1 MKKDLILKM
10 LKAKNERKQQL
21 ADKSKTVESVEELRS
36 INAELE
42 RINSEI
48 DNLEKVKD
56 EIEEEERKAAEGG
69 EQRQEG
75 PVGKGG
81 VLGSFVAGKGEKE
94 ERQLGRYETMEYRKA
109 FMNYVMTGEMSEE
122 LRADATTT
130 TTDAS
135 AVIPTTIL
143 NKIVEKMEDF
153 GRIWSRITKSNV
165 KAGLEIPVSSV
176 KPTATWVAEGT
187 VVDKQKKTVSSTI
200 SFSYYKLQVRVA
212 VTLEASTVTLSAFEN
227 AVADNVYEA
236 MIVAAEEATI
246 AGTGTGQPLGIIN
259 DTSVPAAQII
269 EVEAADMSKYE
280 TWTALFGAVPR
291 RYRNGATLILNDSD
305 WTKYIEGMVDTNGQP
320 IARVTYGLDG
330 KIQERLLGKEVIP
343 VEDYLDSIDDAADGD
358 IIGVICNLKD
368 YMFNTNLQM
377 TTRRYFDEDTDEWI
391 TKSTMLADGKL
402 ADPNG
407 VVLIKKAP
415 AV

>member
-81 VLGSFVAGKGEKE
+81 VLGSFVAGEGKKE

-109 FMNYVMTGEMSEE
+109 FMKYVMTGEMSEE

-130 TTDAS
+130 TADAS

-176 KPTATWVAEGT
+176 KPVATWVSEGT
-187 VVDKQKKTVSSTI
+187 VVDKQKKTATAKI

-212 VTLEASTVTLSAFEN
+212 VTLEASTVSLSAFE
-227 AVADNVYEA
+227 ATVADNVYEA
-236 MIVAAEEATI
+236 MIVAAEGSVI
-246 AGTGTGQPLGIIN
+246 TGSGSGQPLGIAK
-259 DTSVPAAQII
+259 DTDIPAEQII
-269 EVEAADMSKYE
+269 SVSATDISTYKK
-280 TWTALFGAVPR
+280 WTELFGKVPR
-291 RYRNGATLILNDSD
+291 KYRSGAVLILNDAD
-305 WTKYIEGMVDTNGQP
+305 WTKYIEGMVDANGQP
-320 IARVTYGLDG
+320 VARVTYGLDG
-330 KIQERLLGKEVIP
+330 KQSERFLGKEVIP
-343 VEDYLDSIDDAADGD
+343 VEDYLDSIDDAVSGD
-358 IIGVICNLKD
+358 VIGIICRLKD
-368 YMFNTNLQM
+368 YLFNTNLQM

-402 ADPNG
+402 SDKNG
-407 VVLIKKAP
+407 VVLIKKK
-415 AV
+415 